1 MENEASTVVDSIIQ
15 QEMATNE
22 EILDK
27 EEEAKRSLADLYS
40 SIEKLYILRKGTK
53 EGLVGI
59 NDFINTIHDKYVG
72 VNIESFEQRK
82 KEIVELLENISWS
95 IRSVIDKIN
104 NFERDVKKIGD

>member
-1 MENEASTVVDSIIQ
+1 MENEASTVVDSIIR

-27 EEEAKRSLADLYS
+27 EEEAKRSLEDLYV

-53 EGLVGI
+53 EGLAGI
-59 NDFINTIHDKYVG
+59 DEFIRQIHDKYVG
-72 VNIESFEQRK
+72 VNVEGFEQRK

-95 IRSVIDKIN
+95 IRSAIDKIN